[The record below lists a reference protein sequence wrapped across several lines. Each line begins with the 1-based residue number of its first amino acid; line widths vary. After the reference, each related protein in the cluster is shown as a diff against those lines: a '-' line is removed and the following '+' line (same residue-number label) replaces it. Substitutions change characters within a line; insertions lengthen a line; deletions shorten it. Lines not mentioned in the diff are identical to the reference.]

1 MYLIAIVA
9 ILLVNF
15 PLDAGGM
22 EMTDP
27 NIQSLVAFGIVAG
40 LILLGLAAK
49 IMLGRSKTAK
59 RTSTAVDL
67 FP

>member
-1 MYLIAIVA
+1 
-9 ILLVNF
+9 
-15 PLDAGGM
+15 
-22 EMTDP
+22 MTDP